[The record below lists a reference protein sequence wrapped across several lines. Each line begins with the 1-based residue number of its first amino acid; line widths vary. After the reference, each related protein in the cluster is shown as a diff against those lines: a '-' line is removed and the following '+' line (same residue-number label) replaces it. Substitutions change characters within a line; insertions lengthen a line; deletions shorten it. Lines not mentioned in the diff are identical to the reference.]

1 MNPKRVP
8 PPDNHERAERF
19 AESVWVRLFARMAM
33 IAATAAL
40 PLVGGLVAYFG
51 NRTIV
56 SLDDALKTINETASR
71 VLVLQQQITDSGAVY
86 SAHEGQIRSQLEDHE
101 ARLRILEQS
110 RVLTG
115 RPR

>member
-1 MNPKRVP
+1 MNPKRRP
-8 PPDNHERAERF
+8 PADNHERAERF
-19 AESVWVRLFARMAM
+19 AESVWVRLFSRMAM
-33 IAATAAL
+33 IMATAAL

-71 VLVLQQQITDSGAVY
+71 VLVLQQQITDSGAVF
-86 SAHEGQIRSQLEDHE
+86 AAQEVQIKTELDDHE
-101 ARLRILEQS
+101 ARIRILEQNKVS
-110 RVLTG
+110 TG